1 VSLLVDV
8 CRQCIVF
15 HEGGDLVRCLRAM
28 SSDPEVAV
36 VRVKNRLDPH
46 YNVRSSAGYRDVL
59 VNLRIET
66 AQTGELCAAGH
77 VCEVQLLLLPF
88 AQIKVNPP
96 TARARIQDSSDG
108 SLCFGPTFGCSSI
121 GQGTRRAVLSHTH
134 TLYPVGLGGCSQ
146 WHHPSASCR
155 EHWRASPQGQGR
167 QAACPG
173 ASHARAVHVCRDRGQ
188 GCLNEGKGA
197 VSAFNLIQRQCKG
210 YFAVPAFSPFS
221 VGSRSSTP

>member
-96 TARARIQDSSDG
+96 TLAARARTQASSDG
-108 SLCFGPTFGCSSI
+108 SLCCGCSYV
-121 GQGTRRAVLSHTH
+121 GQWTRRAVL
-134 TLYPVGLGGCSQ
+134 
-146 WHHPSASCR
+146 
-155 EHWRASPQGQGR
+155 
-167 QAACPG
+167 
-173 ASHARAVHVCRDRGQ
+173 
-188 GCLNEGKGA
+188 
-197 VSAFNLIQRQCKG
+197 
-210 YFAVPAFSPFS
+210 
-221 VGSRSSTP
+221 